1 MVRYD
6 KFLKHEEISL
16 KKMHDNKNTINRKI
30 TIMRNLSHL
39 KMLLF
44 FSVFFSYTTI
54 AQNIDHATYFARF
67 ITAQKLLTGNGLPKD
82 TVKALKLFT
91 DCAENGKMSF
101 AMNQLGLMHQMGK
114 GADKDIRKALY
125 WYTRSVEK
133 EDPRGM
139 FYLGNLYKKG
149 EGVPQDFNKAFSYF
163 KTSAE
168 NGFIGGMYGAGYCS
182 YKGLGTT
189 QSYDEAVK
197 WFKKGVEKECP
208 ACTFMLGNCYRN
220 GYGVDQNEPEAKRL
234 LKKASD
240 QKVTEADKEL
250 QLENPEVAGNKNNK
264 TKIVADGNTGNSP
277 EQKEKFKK
285 LLKNQD
291 NLTLT
296 GSWVGKRYIYDWSGQ
311 HIISEDSIMVTLKQ
325 TTNKITGQWF
335 ESGELLVKLDGINVD
350 GQIVFN
356 GAGFMGSDRFGE
368 NYPMQFKV
376 ARFEAINADVDYLAG
391 NIESYSPYTKEPGY
405 PCYVVMS
412 RLTEKSAKTE
422 NPEVINAG
430 KLPVEQQ
437 SNKALAV
444 TEANSMPVTN
454 PEQPLAKGE
463 MAKQA
468 LEYFKDKIPVM
479 NVFPNPFKNEINITY
494 KTIHNSEVTLSIYAS
509 NGNLVLHKNIG
520 NKTPGNFNE
529 KVQLSLAPGQYI
541 VKLMI
546 GSEAYT
552 QIIIKQ

>member
-1 MVRYD
+1 M
-6 KFLKHEEISL
+6 
-16 KKMHDNKNTINRKI
+16 
-30 TIMRNLSHL
+30 
-39 KMLLF
+39 
-44 FSVFFSYTTI
+44 
-54 AQNIDHATYFARF
+54 ATC
-67 ITAQKLLTGNGLPKD
+67 T
-82 TVKALKLFT
+82 
-91 DCAENGKMSF
+91 
-101 AMNQLGLMHQMGK
+101 
-114 GADKDIRKALY
+114 
-125 WYTRSVEK
+125 
-133 EDPRGM
+133 
-139 FYLGNLYKKG
+139 KKG